1 MNANSCGIQYRASPN
16 DHGCS
21 PCTNPRPALPETGFV
36 RLPQILSLIPISRS
50 AWWAGIREG
59 KFPQGIKLGSKTTV
73 WRAEDIRNLIE
84 RCADSG
90 CDPMSASTPSPDGVV
105 ENDRHHHHDHH
116 TVEMDAEATLRAP
129 TPDTDPVG

>member
-1 MNANSCGIQYRASPN
+1 MNF
-16 DHGCS
+16 
-21 PCTNPRPALPETGFV
+21 TRPILPETGFV

-84 RCADSG
+84 HSR
-90 CDPMSASTPSPDGVV
+90 
-105 ENDRHHHHDHH
+105 
-116 TVEMDAEATLRAP
+116 
-129 TPDTDPVG
+129 

>member
-1 MNANSCGIQYRASPN
+1 MLAMNQ
-16 DHGCS
+16 
-21 PCTNPRPALPETGFV
+21 PRPTLPETGFV

-84 RCADSG
+84 RS
-90 CDPMSASTPSPDGVV
+90 
-105 ENDRHHHHDHH
+105 R
-116 TVEMDAEATLRAP
+116 
-129 TPDTDPVG
+129 